1 VKSPQFSTW
10 IKETI
15 FSSWGGYYQSQGLV
29 YKDQSSN
36 DCGPTCVAM
45 ALNIFSSFNGSDRE
59 IGKNQIIQQIRSHF
73 WERIPGWV
81 PSIGGATS
89 PWGVVDAFNHSAAQL
104 GLNACAIRLS
114 HANWDAISSNV
125 EQGNL
130 VSPLRFWQT
139 GGGHWSLLIGIS
151 TDKRSIFLL
160 DPNPFL
166 AQLSPVQKVQI
177 INRVQF
183 IEDWSRQPSWA
194 KLLNIK
200 NELVIFSA
208 TDK

>member
-1 VKSPQFSTW
+1 
-10 IKETI
+10 
-15 FSSWGGYYQSQGLV
+15 
-29 YKDQSSN
+29 
-36 DCGPTCVAM
+36 M
-45 ALNIFSSFNGSDRE
+45 
-59 IGKNQIIQQIRSHF
+59 
-73 WERIPGWV
+73 
-81 PSIGGATS
+81 
-89 PWGVVDAFNHSAAQL
+89 
-104 GLNACAIRLS
+104 
-114 HANWDAISSNV
+114 
-125 EQGNL
+125 
-130 VSPLRFWQT
+130 

-166 AQLSPVQKVQI
+166 AQLSPIQKVQI
-177 INRVQF
+177 INRAQF